1 LEVAYNGFTNHDSL
15 HHVLAEFVENV
26 QAAMDS
32 QQLQLN
38 HILEAVSSSPP
49 ALSSSIEPFFQASA
63 SRTRP
68 SKKLSQMPTEEV
80 SASPSF
86 PAFEGAR
93 VTWGC
98 NKLKTGR
105 RKIAQSKGGCLVPS
119 SGASGAS
126 MKDMQSCGKH

>member
-1 LEVAYNGFTNHDSL
+1 
-15 HHVLAEFVENV
+15 
-26 QAAMDS
+26 MDS
-32 QQLQLN
+32 QQSQLN

-49 ALSSSIEPFFQASA
+49 ALSSSASIEPVFQASA
-63 SRTRP
+63 SRTKP

-93 VTWGC
+93 VSWGC

-119 SGASGAS
+119 IGASGAS